1 MTETASTTRDL
12 TVYFDGACPLCRREV
27 AFYRRLDRAGRI
39 AWQDVSAPDA
49 APGCDLSRDA
59 ALQRFHV
66 READGRLAS
75 GAAGFV
81 AVWRRLPGFRWL
93 APLAAWP
100 PALRLLE
107 HAYLG
112 FLKIRPWIS
121 RRFA

>member
-1 MTETASTTRDL
+1 MTDIADTTPEL

-27 AFYRRLDRAGRI
+27 RFYRGLDKDGRI
-39 AWQDVSAPDA
+39 AWEDVSRPDA
-49 APGCDLSRDA
+49 TPGCDLSREA

-66 READGRLAS
+66 RQPDGSLAS

-81 AVWRRLPGFRWL
+81 AVWRRLPGLRWL

-107 HAYLG
+107 RSYIG

-121 RRFA
+121 RQLA